1 MFFLTDRDAVVI
13 KMFKIR
19 KAKEEEPTAPG
30 QGKSTVKILM
40 IKLNKAKVG
49 IFTFKFC

>member
-1 MFFLTDRDAVVI
+1 MFFSTYREAVVI

-30 QGKSTVKILM
+30 QGKVTLKHIFNDQ
-40 IKLNKAKVG
+40 IK
-49 IFTFKFC
+49 